1 MQTRVK
7 HEQASHSRALYAPN
21 RPREAVCVCVVG
33 GGGGG
38 LSACVRVCARA
49 CVHAC
54 VLACDFIVL
63 IVIFFF
69 EQRSVVSNI
78 KSFFT
83 QRLNR

>member
-1 MQTRVK
+1 MK
-7 HEQASHSRALYAPN
+7 HEQAGHSRALYASN
-21 RPREAVCVCVVG
+21 RPREAVCVCVWG
-33 GGGGG
+33 GGGE
-38 LSACVRVCARA
+38 CVRACLRVCVR
-49 CVHAC
+49 AC

-69 EQRSVVSNI
+69 DQRSVVSNI